1 MPPSTKPALVRSI
14 RKWDLVAVAI
24 NSVIG
29 AGIFG
34 LPSKVY
40 ELAGAYSLPA
50 FLLCG
55 LFAGMIVLC
64 FAEVGSRYS
73 ETGGPYLY
81 ARDAF
86 GPAVGFTMGW
96 LMWIARVTAFAAN
109 TSILLGYLSLFWP
122 ALAGGPVRAAAI
134 CAITLAVAGV
144 NVIGVRDVTLTTN
157 ILTVAKMTPLVLLIV
172 VGCFFVEPAN
182 FTFGA
187 VPATSNFSSAMML
200 LVYAYTGFEMAFIPG
215 GEMRDPKKDLP
226 GAVFTAIG
234 MVVVI
239 YVLIQVVCIG
249 TLPELAAS
257 NRPLADAASRFLGSW
272 GAGIISLGA
281 ALSIAGNLNIVVLS
295 ASRLPFAMAVRG
307 ELPSFLGTVH
317 KRFHTP
323 YISIVLTA
331 AIMAAVTLSG
341 TFLYA
346 VTVSTIARLFIY
358 ATTCGALP
366 VLRRRQSAAPAG
378 FRAPLGTIV
387 TLAVLGLVVWLV
399 MNTTWHEVRDTA
411 IAAAAGLMMYA
422 LCRRQSR
429 RVLVKT

>member
-14 RKWDLVAVAI
+14 GKWDLVAVAI

-40 ELAGAYSLPA
+40 ELAGTYSLPA

-55 LFAGMIVLC
+55 VFAGMIVLC
-64 FAEVGSRYS
+64 FAEVGSRYT

-86 GPAVGFTMGW
+86 GPAMGFTMGW

-122 ALAGGPVRAAAI
+122 ALAGGPVRSAAV

-182 FTFGA
+182 FAFGA
-187 VPATSNFSSAMML
+187 VPAAANFSSAMML

-226 GAVFTAIG
+226 SAVFTAIG

-239 YVLIQVVCIG
+239 YILIQVVCIG
-249 TLPELAAS
+249 TLPQLAAS

-272 GAGIISLGA
+272 GAAIISLGA

-323 YISIVLTA
+323 YVSIVLTA

-387 TLAVLGLVVWLV
+387 TLAVLGLVAWLV
-399 MNTTWHEVRDTA
+399 LNTTWHEVRDTA
-411 IAAAAGLMMYA
+411 IAAGAGLMMYA

-429 RVLVKT
+429 RVLVKS

>member
-1 MPPSTKPALVRSI
+1 M
-14 RKWDLVAVAI
+14 AI

-40 ELAGAYSLPA
+40 ELAGTYSLPA

-55 LFAGMIVLC
+55 VFAGMIVLC

-122 ALAGGPVRAAAI
+122 SLAAGPARPAAV
-134 CAITLAVAGV
+134 CAITLAVASV
-144 NVIGVRDVTLTTN
+144 NVIGVRDVTFTTN
-157 ILTVAKMTPLVLLIV
+157 ILTFAKMTPLVLLII
-172 VGCFFVEPAN
+172 VGCFFIEPAN
-182 FTFGA
+182 FAFGTA
-187 VPATSNFSSAMML
+187 PAASNFSSAMML

-226 GAVFTAIG
+226 SAVFTAIA
-234 MVVVI
+234 MVAVI
-239 YVLIQVVCIG
+239 YILIQVVCIG

-257 NRPLADAASRFLGSW
+257 NRPLADAANRFLGTW

-331 AIMAAVTLSG
+331 AVMAAVTLSG

-366 VLRRRQSAAPAG
+366 VLRGRQGSAPAS
-378 FRAPLGTIV
+378 FRAPLGSIV
-387 TLAVLGLVVWLV
+387 TLAVLGLVAWLV
-399 MNTTWHEVRDTA
+399 LNTTWHEVRDTA
-411 IAAAAGLMMYA
+411 IATAAGLTIYA
-422 LCRRQSR
+422 VCRRQSR
-429 RVLVKT
+429 RVLVKG